1 MRFDLEHDWQGNMT
15 TPRRNLG
22 EKTKLQFFLI
32 LAIIWIFTG
41 LIGFVPW
48 QAIEANSISQILD
61 LIQNEEII
69 APLAASDITLAAP
82 PLFPFVASFFAK
94 LLATILPLHEGAR
107 FLMRFG

>member
-1 MRFDLEHDWQGNMT
+1 M
-15 TPRRNLG
+15 
-22 EKTKLQFFLI
+22 
-32 LAIIWIFTG
+32 AIIWIFTG

-82 PLFPFVASFFAK
+82 PLSPLDASFFAK
-94 LLATILPLHEGAR
+94 LFATILTLHEDAR
-107 FLMRFG
+107 LSNALWLAITLTSIGLTTR